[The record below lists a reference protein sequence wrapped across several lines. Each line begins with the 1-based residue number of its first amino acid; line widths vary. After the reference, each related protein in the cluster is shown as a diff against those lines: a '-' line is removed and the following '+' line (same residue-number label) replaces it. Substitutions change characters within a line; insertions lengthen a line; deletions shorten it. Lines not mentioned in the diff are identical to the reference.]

1 MRRAIHLRAG
11 SDRVPFRVGTVHVH
25 AKRQAERGR
34 RSRVGRNVRAG
45 ATLSM
50 LLLIAL
56 PVLLILAFFGFNVML
71 LNQQKTAQEITS
83 DACALA
89 GGQSMVSDEALTGTH
104 IADLENMALLVA
116 QNYDTYNPLWPGTG
130 PAEHLNIVAGDLAFT
145 TTSVAIGPDT
155 LTLIDTMTLTGRRT
169 KAHGNPV
176 PILGAGLFA
185 SPTVD
190 ITTVSKVILD
200 RQVAGLRPVY
210 DKTIVLAPI
219 AILASTWKAQVE
231 TGVPLGNLTIQI
243 GSADTSYLEIGTS
256 DESDFEFQLSAAGGV
271 STANLAGLGGQFYID
286 YFAGLNVPV
295 LDGVTA
301 TDLKPA
307 LETLKT
313 DGHARIWPLF
323 ASTTGTTAGSTTN
336 VTRLVAAK
344 VIAVTDVT
352 DPMTMAVTGVQ
363 ITLQPSFLS
372 APAVLTDSARDID
385 PYLCRMHLTN

>member
-1 MRRAIHLRAG
+1 
-11 SDRVPFRVGTVHVH
+11 
-25 AKRQAERGR
+25 
-34 RSRVGRNVRAG
+34 
-45 ATLSM
+45 M
-50 LLLIAL
+50 LLLIVL
-56 PVLLILAFFGFNVML
+56 PVFGILAFFGFNVLL

-89 GGQSMVSDEALTGTH
+89 GGQSMVSDEALLGTK
-104 IADLENMALLVA
+104 IADLETMALLVA
-116 QNYDTYNPLWPGTG
+116 QNYDMYNPLWPGTG
-130 PAEHLNIVAGDLAFT
+130 PAEHLNIVASDLAFT
-145 TTSVAIGPDT
+145 TTNVTIGSDT

-176 PILGAGLFA
+176 PILGAALFA

-190 ITTVSKVILD
+190 ISTVSKVILD

-219 AILASTWKAQVE
+219 AILASTWAAQVE
-231 TGVPLGNLTIQI
+231 TGVPLGNLTIKI
-243 GSADTSYLEIGTS
+243 GSSDTSYLQIGTAN
-256 DESDFEFQLSAAGGV
+256 ESDFEFQLSAAGGV
-271 STANLAGLGGQFYID
+271 NSGNLAGLGGQFFID
-286 YFAGLNVPV
+286 FFKGLDVPV
-295 LDGVTA
+295 IDGIVA
-301 TDLKPA
+301 TDLKTS
-307 LETLKT
+307 LQTLQT

-323 ASTTGTTAGSTTN
+323 SSTTGTTAGSTTN

-344 VIAVTDVT
+344 VIAVTDVV